1 MHTATLLSNGQVLV
15 AGGDNNVS
23 GQLASTE
30 LYDPST
36 GSWTTTGSMSVARTY
51 HTATLLPNGQVLVA
65 GGESSTSG
73 PSLASAEL
81 YDPGTGS
88 WASTASM
95 SGARQVHTA
104 TLLSGGRVLVAG
116 GTNSGGLA
124 SAELFALDTTA
135 PTLHLPGIITVP
147 ASSPAGAVVTY
158 AVSASDPDDT
168 AGLLTLTCAPLSG
181 STFPIGTT
189 TVTCSAHDPSGN
201 ASAGSFQV
209 VVTGADAQL
218 TNLINLVDSFHL
230 AHGLQNSLDV
240 KLQATLAALQV
251 GDSATACG
259 SLTAF
264 TNEVSA
270 QSDHGLTTSQAQQLL
285 DAASRIAAVIGC

>member
-158 AVSASDPDDT
+158 AVSAS
-168 AGLLTLTCAPLSG
+168 
-181 STFPIGTT
+181 
-189 TVTCSAHDPSGN
+189 
-201 ASAGSFQV
+201 
-209 VVTGADAQL
+209 
-218 TNLINLVDSFHL
+218 
-230 AHGLQNSLDV
+230 
-240 KLQATLAALQV
+240 
-251 GDSATACG
+251 
-259 SLTAF
+259 
-264 TNEVSA
+264 
-270 QSDHGLTTSQAQQLL
+270 
-285 DAASRIAAVIGC
+285 